1 MAKHIEN
8 IVIGKP
14 IVEEWMIFGLDKEDW
29 ETVEKDKT
37 MWTEER
43 NLAAIMRDLGIVKS
57 VSEVRRNK
65 PELAKPLTELAYN
78 EVKWGKHKLFV
89 LVGE

>member
-1 MAKHIEN
+1 MSKHIEN

-14 IVEEWMIFGLDKEDW
+14 IVDEWMIFGLDKNDW

-43 NLAAIMRDLGIVKS
+43 NLAAIMKELGIVKS

-65 PELAKPLTELAYN
+65 PQLVVPLTNLDYLEI
-78 EVKWGKHKLFV
+78 KWGKHRLFV

>member
-1 MAKHIEN
+1 MAGYIEN

-14 IVEEWMIFGLDKEDW
+14 IVSESFIFALNDEDW
-29 ETVEKDKT
+29 ENIEKEKT
-37 MWTEER
+37 YWTEER
-43 NLAAIMRDLGIVKS
+43 NLAVILKELGIVKS

-65 PELAKPLTELAYN
+65 PQLCVKLDKLDYMEI
-78 EVKWGKHKLFV
+78 KWGKRKLFV

>member
-14 IVEEWMIFGLDKEDW
+14 IVDESMIFGLDENDW

-37 MWTEER
+37 IWTEER

-65 PELAKPLTELAYN
+65 PELAKPLIELDYK
-78 EVKWGKHKLFV
+78 EIKWGKHRLFV

>member
-1 MAKHIEN
+1 MNKHIEN

-14 IVEEWMIFGLDKEDW
+14 IVEEWMIFGLDKDDW
-29 ETVEKDKT
+29 DVVEKDKT

-43 NLAAIMRDLGIVKS
+43 NLAVIMKELGIVKS

-65 PELAKPLTELAYN
+65 PELVKPLTELDYK
-78 EVKWGKHKLFV
+78 EIKWGKNRLFV